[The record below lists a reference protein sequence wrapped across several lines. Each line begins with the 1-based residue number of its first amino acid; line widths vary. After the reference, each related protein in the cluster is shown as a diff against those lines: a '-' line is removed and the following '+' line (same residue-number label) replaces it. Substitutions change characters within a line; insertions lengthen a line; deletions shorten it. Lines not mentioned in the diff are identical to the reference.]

1 MKLFRLLSAGA
12 LLLGAVTLS
21 NAQDNTMTTQQNNM
35 QDTNVTDKTSNK
47 KDMGISFGVKG
58 GLNLSTVNGGSFDSP
73 DYRVG
78 FHAGVVVEFPIAD
91 IFSIQVEG
99 LYSQQGYEISDY
111 RDLGIGYPNPATP
124 RPILGANDNPETE
137 YQLDYIN
144 VPVLFKFYITEGF
157 SAEAGPQ
164 FSFLVSEE
172 YDNRPYEGSGDRN
185 TDIFETFDVGAT
197 GGVTFQTPSGLFASG
212 RYTQGITDILQN
224 SNQKIT
230 NSVFQISVGYKF

>member
-21 NAQDNTMTTQQNNM
+21 NAQDNTNTQQANTEQNDM
-35 QDTNVTDKTSNK
+35 GGNRKTSNNH
-47 KDMGISFGVKG
+47 DMGISFGVKG

-73 DYRVG
+73 DYRAG
-78 FHAGVVVEFPIAD
+78 FHAGVVVEFPIAE

-99 LYSQQGYEISDY
+99 LYSQQGYEINDF
-111 RDLGIGYPNPATP
+111 RDLGIGYPSA
-124 RPILGANDNPETE
+124 RPVLGANDNTETE

-144 VPVLFKFYITEGF
+144 VPVMFKFYITEGF
-157 SAEAGPQ
+157 SVEAGPQ

-172 YDNRPYEGSGDRN
+172 YDDRPYSGTGDRN

-197 GGVTFQTPSGLFASG
+197 GGITIQTPSGIFASG

-224 SNQKIT
+224 SDQKIT
-230 NSVFQISVGYKF
+230 NSVFQISLGYKF